1 MAFRSRPVPRWLI
14 LVFAG
19 FFFVWLPVYAWNHG
33 LSNFLWLCDMAVFL
47 TLAGLWRH
55 SSLLVSAAAC
65 GVLLVQVGFAIDLFG
80 RLLTGEHPIGGTEYM
95 FDSTKDLGLRLMSL
109 FHLALPVV
117 HILALRRLGYH
128 RRGIVLMTVLIWLVL
143 IPSYLVFSGDNLNM
157 VVSPLGHDQDLVP
170 APVYYVALFAIY
182 PLLVFGPA
190 HLLLCRLIPPP
201 SALVYRG
208 D

>member
-1 MAFRSRPVPRWLI
+1 MSLDVNTREPVEDREVTISRVIDAPADVKVTRP
-14 LVFAG
+14 
-19 FFFVWLPVYAWNHG
+19 
-33 LSNFLWLCDMAVFL
+33 
-47 TLAGLWRH
+47 LAGLPLLFEPGRH
-55 SSLLVSAAAC
+55 LV
-65 GVLLVQVGFAIDLFG
+65 
-80 RLLTGEHPIGGTEYM
+80 GGTEYM
-95 FDSTKDLGLRLMSL
+95 FDSNKSLALRLLSL

-128 RRGIVLMTVLIWLVL
+128 RRGIVLMTVIIWLVL

-170 APVYYVALFAIY
+170 APVYYAALFVIY

-190 HLLLCRLIPPP
+190 HVLLCRLIPPP